1 MRMSTRGGSRPGT
14 STLLVVLA
22 VFFLVAIFLW
32 RITDDPEFISQFINS
47 KSHVGATL
55 TIHNTKIS
63 VDVADTEAKRT
74 KGLSGRDTLSYG
86 AGLLMKFD
94 EDGSPGI
101 WMKDMN
107 FPIDIIWIDKDWV
120 VRDVTPSVGP
130 ETYPQA
136 FYPKEPIR
144 YILEVPAG
152 FADIRNITIGSTVEH

>member
-1 MRMSTRGGSRPGT
+1 MSTKGGTRAGAT
-14 STLLVVLA
+14 MGLVILALL
-22 VFFLVAIFLW
+22 FLVAIFLW
-32 RITDDPEFISQFINS
+32 RLTEDPEFISQFINS
-47 KSHVGATL
+47 KSLVGTTV

-63 VDVADTEAKRT
+63 VDVADTPAKRT
-74 KGLSGRDTLSYG
+74 QGLSGRESLSYG
-86 AGLLMKFD
+86 SGLLMKFD
-94 EDGSPGI
+94 EDGSPGV

-107 FPIDIIWIDKDWV
+107 FPIDIVWIDKDWI

-152 FADIRNITIGSTVEH
+152 FADIRNITIGSRVEH

>member
-1 MRMSTRGGSRPGT
+1 MSNRGGTKAVASAG
-14 STLLVVLA
+14 LVILA
-22 VFFLVAIFLW
+22 LFFITAIFLW
-32 RITDDPEFISQFINS
+32 RVSEDPEFISQFITS
-47 KSHVGATL
+47 KSFVGTTV
-55 TIHNTKIS
+55 TIHNSKIA

-74 KGLSGRDTLSYG
+74 QGLSGRESLSYG

-94 EDGSPGI
+94 EDGYPGV

-107 FPIDIIWIDKDWV
+107 FPIDIIWIDKDWI

-136 FYPKEPIR
+136 FYPKEQIR

-152 FADIRNITIGSTVEH
+152 FADIRNITIGSPVEH